1 MKRHRGGRFDIRF
14 LARALAVAGTALAV
28 SVCGE
33 QGSFGGTTGPV
44 NVNDATGPV
53 ITVIARPASLYFGA
67 GDTIRVLAKAV
78 DPSGIAMLGARL
90 FVLDTVTQR
99 PVTKAGDSTAY
110 TSRQVTQQDSFKVV
124 VPASLAPGA
133 YLLHVFA
140 VDSSAALN
148 DSTSEALA
156 VTVRD
161 VQPPTGSF
169 VSPVSNTRVVA
180 GDSVQVQ
187 FRAQDLT
194 GVDSVTFRGYSLRG
208 DASLGTLDTVPR
220 FQKKTARFVPARTD
234 TTVTRNLMATA
245 DSIPETVYLEAV
257 VWDVGGNRTPVIDS
271 IQIVAGP
278 LVRVSAPVAGVRH
291 AVGTTLNV
299 TVAGSDPHLLTYV
312 GFVATGVEARA
323 DSVAVSPAAASA
335 TRMLAWAV
343 PASAALGAETITP
356 FAQNQ
361 AGLRFTGAPVVLSF
375 ADVVNPTVTIDTP
388 AVALYPVASGDSVY
402 VRVHVGDNRGVTQVV
417 LTGTAHRGSVA
428 LGTDTTV
435 TRFVSKTVSLAPE
448 QDTVITRYLLPDL
461 TNSTS
466 ETAIITA
473 TVQDSSGNTSSDTAS
488 IRIVG
493 GPVMTVV
500 RPAAGATTSVGKSVI
515 IELRGVD
522 ANGVRLM
529 GWRTTGV
536 LVRQDSAFFS
546 PVSGDLADTATFT
559 DTVIIPA
566 LTPLGT
572 FTVTPF
578 GLDSLGDVS
587 GTVPGVTVAVQSSAG
602 DLTPPSVRFTIGRRL
617 EVDDSV
623 TVTATDPG
631 GLSRLGFVATLLDGT
646 TIVGRD
652 STAPDLNGTL
662 SDVSRTFSLNLP
674 NTIRFPGQVI
684 VTGFAVDSSGNRGVS
699 ASADTVTVVA
709 GKTYSLPA
717 GSQIAD
723 AIYNQRLRELYL
735 SNYTQDRI
743 EVFSLASNSFVARIP
758 VGSRPWGLAL
768 WPRATS
774 ANAADTLYGDTL
786 IVANSGG
793 TNLSIVDVSLS
804 VRREVRRHQ
813 LPNYSVERVKS
824 VTNDAGGTNLEIT
837 VYDFSDRPQHVAAVC
852 RAAGAAPCDSVIAVY
867 STTPTSGQSSPYQGR
882 GYLAW
887 ENLSQT
893 GTPSGKGHLFWE
905 QANVQAPGSQDTIQ
919 IISTMYNGSGGTA
932 ADTIVG
938 AGAGMILDVGRLVFQ
953 DTTFVRNSGNFLR
966 VLIGEGGGGLTL
978 ARVMT
983 YDGALSRTTTNAGVN
998 IVMGGV
1004 TLSKVVQRDNGISSA
1019 LLVQDFIGNRASS
1032 VTAVAANFNG
1042 STNLVRAD
1050 SIYVF
1055 DNTLRQSGILQVSG
1069 AAHGMDVA
1077 PSHVFSANARGTNTI
1092 PGDGD
1097 ADARIVFAARPDS
1110 SIDVF
1115 DTYFFGRVTDPLT
1128 ADVPIPIRNALVG
1141 AVRVTPDLVGTVL
1154 TGITNRGLVVVRLPA
1169 LTNPFMAP
1177 AIPMP
1182 TVTLPGT
1189 APARPTRRVR
1199 GTSPPNE

>member
-1 MKRHRGGRFDIRF
+1 VKRHRGGRFEIRF
-14 LARALAVAGTALAV
+14 LARALAVAGTAVAV

-33 QGSFGGTTGPV
+33 QAPWGGTTGPV

-110 TSRQVTQQDSFKVV
+110 TSRQVTRQDSFKVV

-161 VQPPTGSF
+161 VRPPTGSF
-169 VSPVSNTRVVA
+169 VSPVPNTQVVA

-208 DASLGTLDTVPR
+208 SASLGTLDTVLR
-220 FQKKTARFVPARTD
+220 FQKKTARFAPARTD
-234 TTVTRNLMATA
+234 TTVTRNLMAAA
-245 DSIPETVYLEAV
+245 DSTPETVYLEAV

-323 DSVAVSPAAASA
+323 DSVAVSPAATSA

-343 PASAALGAETITP
+343 PASAALGAETVTP
-356 FAQNQ
+356 FARNQ
-361 AGLRFTGAPVVLSF
+361 VGLRFTGAPVVLSF
-375 ADVVNPTVTIDTP
+375 ADAVNPTVTIDTP

-435 TRFVSKTVSLAPE
+435 TRFVSKTVSLAPA
-448 QDTVITRYLLPDL
+448 QDTVITRYLLPVL

-466 ETAIITA
+466 ETVIITA
-473 TVQDSSGNTSSDTAS
+473 TVRDSSGNTSSDTAS

-493 GPVMTVV
+493 GPVMSVV
-500 RPAAGATTSVGKSVI
+500 RPSAGATTSVGKSII

-546 PVSGDLADTATFT
+546 PVSGNLADTATFT
-559 DTVIIPA
+559 DTLIIPA

-572 FTVTPF
+572 FTVTAF

-587 GTVPGVTVAVQSSAG
+587 GTVSGVTVTVQSSAG
-602 DLTPPSVRFTIGRRL
+602 DVAPPAVRFQVDRRV
-617 EVDDSV
+617 EIDDSV
-623 TVTATDPG
+623 TVITTDAG
-631 GLSRLGFVATLLDGT
+631 GIRNVGFRVTTLDTTRVLRFDTLGANLD
-646 TIVGRD
+646 
-652 STAPDLNGTL
+652 GTL
-662 SDVSRTFSLNLP
+662 SDVSRTFSLSLP
-674 NTIRFPGQVI
+674 DTLRYPSQVI
-684 VTGFAVDSSGNRGVS
+684 VRGYGTDSTGNKGFSVVAE
-699 ASADTVTVVA
+699 TLTVVA

-723 AIYNQRLRELYL
+723 AIYNARRRELYL

-774 ANAADTLYGDTL
+774 ASATDTLYGDTL

-793 TNLSIVDVSLS
+793 TNLSIVDVRPT

-813 LPNYSVERVKS
+813 LPNYSVEKVKT
-824 VTNDAGGTNLEIT
+824 VTNAAGGSNLEIT

-867 STTPTSGQSSPYQGR
+867 STTPTSGQSFPGQ

-905 QANVQAPGSQDTIQ
+905 QANVQAAGSQDTIQ

-932 ADTIVG
+932 FDTIIG
-938 AGAGMILDVGRLVFQ
+938 AGAGMILDPGRLVFR

-966 VLIGEGGGGLTL
+966 VLVGEGGGGLSL
-978 ARVMT
+978 ARVMA
-983 YDGALSRTTTNAGVN
+983 YDGARGRSTTRGVSAV
-998 IVMGGV
+998 IAGV
-1004 TLSKVVQRDNGISSA
+1004 TLSNVVQRDTGITA
-1019 LLVQDFIGNRASS
+1019 AGLVQDFIGNRASS

-1115 DTYFFGRVTDPLT
+1115 DTYFFGRVTDTAT

-1141 AVRVTPDLVGTVL
+1141 AVRVTPDLGGTVL
-1154 TGITNRGLVVVRLPA
+1154 TGITNQGLVVVRLPT

-1177 AIPMP
+1177 AIPIP

-1189 APARPTRRVR
+1189 APVRPTRRTR
-1199 GTSPPNE
+1199 DPSPPNE

>member
-1 MKRHRGGRFDIRF
+1 VKRHHGGRFEIRF

-44 NVNDATGPV
+44 SVTDRTGPV
-53 ITVIARPASLYFGA
+53 ITLIARPASLYFGA

-124 VPASLAPGA
+124 VPATLAPGA

-148 DSTSEALA
+148 DSTSDALT

-169 VSPVSNTRVVA
+169 VSPVPNTQVVA

-208 DASLGTLDTVPR
+208 SASLGTLDTVPR
-220 FQKKTARFVPARTD
+220 FQQKTARFAPARTD

-271 IQIVAGP
+271 IRIVAGP
-278 LVRVSAPVAGVRH
+278 LVRVSAPVAGARH

-323 DSVAVSPAAASA
+323 DSVAVSPAATNA
-335 TRMLAWAV
+335 TRTLAWAV
-343 PASAALGAETITP
+343 PAGAALGAETITP

-361 AGLRFTGAPVVLSF
+361 VGLRFTGAPVVLSF

-388 AVALYPVASGDSVY
+388 AVALYPVAGGDSVY
-402 VRVHVGDNRGVTQVV
+402 VSVHVGDNRGVTQVV
-417 LTGTAHRGSVA
+417 LTGTAHRGSAV

-448 QDTVITRYLLPDL
+448 QDTVITRYLLPVL

-466 ETAIITA
+466 ETVIITA
-473 TVQDSSGNTSSDTAS
+473 TAQDSSGNTSSDTAS

-493 GPVMTVV
+493 GPVMSVV
-500 RPAAGATTSVGKSVI
+500 RPGAGSTTSVGKSII

-546 PVSGDLADTATFT
+546 PVSGNLADTATFT
-559 DTVIIPA
+559 DTLLIPA

-572 FTVTPF
+572 FTVTAF

-587 GTVPGVTVAVQSSAG
+587 GTVSGVTVTVQSSAG
-602 DLTPPSVRFTIGRRL
+602 DVTPPAVRFQVDRRV
-617 EVDDSV
+617 EIDDSV
-623 TVTATDPG
+623 TVITTDAG
-631 GLSRLGFVATLLDGT
+631 GIRNVGFRVTTLDTTRVLRFDTLAANLDGT
-646 TIVGRD
+646 I
-652 STAPDLNGTL
+652 

-674 NTIRFPGQVI
+674 DTVRYPSQVI
-684 VTGFAVDSSGNRGVS
+684 VRGYGTDSTGNKGFSVVAE
-699 ASADTVTVVA
+699 TLTVVA

-723 AIYNQRLRELYL
+723 AIYNARRRELYL

-793 TNLSIVDVSLS
+793 TSLSIVDVTPT

-813 LPNYSVERVKS
+813 LPNYSVEKVKT
-824 VTNDAGGTNLEIT
+824 VTNAAGGKNLEIT

-867 STTPTSGQSSPYQGR
+867 STTPTSGQSTPYQGR

-905 QANVQAPGSQDTIQ
+905 QANVQAAGSQDTIQ

-932 ADTIVG
+932 FDTIIG
-938 AGAGMILDVGRLVFQ
+938 AGAGMILDPGRLVFR

-966 VLIGEGGGGLTL
+966 VLIGEGGGGLAL
-978 ARVMT
+978 ARVMA
-983 YDGALSRTTTNAGVN
+983 YDGALGRSTTRGVSAV
-998 IVMGGV
+998 IAGV
-1004 TLSKVVQRDNGISSA
+1004 TLSNVVQRDNGITDA
-1019 LLVQDFIGNRASS
+1019 GLVQDFIGNRASI
-1032 VTAVAANFNG
+1032 VTAVATNFNG

-1077 PSHVFSANARGTNTI
+1077 PLHAFSANARGTNTI

-1115 DTYFFGRVTDPLT
+1115 DTYFFGRVIDPTT

-1141 AVRVTPDLVGTVL
+1141 AVRVTPDLTGTVL
-1154 TGITNRGLVVVRLPA
+1154 TGITNRGLVVVRLPH
-1169 LTNPFMAP
+1169 LVNPFMAP

-1182 TVTLPGT
+1182 TVTLP
-1189 APARPTRRVR
+1189 ARRVR
-1199 GTSPPNE
+1199 GTSPPEE